1 MHIERMFTSYY
12 FHVRVHCKFVKKSK
26 EGIIY
31 YYTICNIGSSSS
43 TPYRILKEA
52 LEPAGQLF
60 KLLWFSCK
68 KKNKQQPRD
77 PQETTHK
84 KSESCFFFFVF
95 FFFILWLIPFDLH
108 QPPLRVCALDTLAA
122 AAVWYW
128 VKVNINFRFSFSL
141 PVIEYCSVIVDVDLT
156 VVAKC
161 WKNEW
166 NDWFSPIF

>member
-84 KSESCFFFFVF
+84 KSESCFFFFCF
-95 FFFILWLIPFDLH
+95 FFLYSLAYSIWFTSAASSCLCTWHAGGCCCLILGEGKYQFSVLFLSTSH
-108 QPPLRVCALDTLAA
+108 RVLLGH
-122 AAVWYW
+122 
-128 VKVNINFRFSFSL
+128 RRRRSHRRR
-141 PVIEYCSVIVDVDLT
+141 
-156 VVAKC
+156 
-161 WKNEW
+161 
-166 NDWFSPIF
+166 